1 MSSQRR
7 ETHRNPE
14 PETGEKSAIPV
25 KTYALSSYSRRG
37 PRIEAGMIRR
47 VIRLPKGLK
56 LSALV
61 ALAVPALVALTAITT
76 LAASSPTPSPSGSPA
91 ASALPGDPNKG
102 ASLFGQN
109 CATCHG
115 ASLGGGIGPALNPIV
130 KLPGVADPLD
140 TTFLIN
146 IITNGRTHQP
156 GDPGSAS
163 SAMPPKGGNPNLVD
177 QDIKDLAAYIIEQN
191 RIPGGGPLPP
201 GELAKRTM
209 LWVGIGIVSMIF
221 VTYLLAQYNMRWI
234 ARRAAARRK

>member
-1 MSSQRR
+1 
-7 ETHRNPE
+7 
-14 PETGEKSAIPV
+14 
-25 KTYALSSYSRRG
+25 
-37 PRIEAGMIRR
+37 MIRR

-61 ALAVPALVALTAITT
+61 ALAVPALVGLTAITT
-76 LAASSPTPSPSGSPA
+76 LADSSPSPSGSPP

-115 ASLGGGIGPALNPIV
+115 ASLGGGIGPALNPIA
-130 KLPGVADPLD
+130 KLPGVANSLDPN
-140 TTFLIN
+140 FLID
-146 IITNGRTHQP
+146 IITNGRKHQA
-156 GDPGSAS
+156 GDPGTA
-163 SAMPPKGGNPNLVD
+163 AMPVKGGNPNLTD

-191 RIPGGGPLPP
+191 RIPGGGPLPS

-209 LWVGIGIVSMIF
+209 LWVGIGIISMIF

-234 ARRAAARRK
+234 ARRAAARRRH

>member
-1 MSSQRR
+1 
-7 ETHRNPE
+7 
-14 PETGEKSAIPV
+14 
-25 KTYALSSYSRRG
+25 
-37 PRIEAGMIRR
+37 MIRR

-61 ALAVPALVALTAITT
+61 ALAVPALIALTAITT
-76 LAASSPTPSPSGSPA
+76 LADSSPTPSGSPSG
-91 ASALPGDPNKG
+91 SALPGDPNKG

-140 TTFLIN
+140 PNFLIN
-146 IITNGRTHQP
+146 IITNGRKHQA
-156 GDPGSAS
+156 GDPGTAD
-163 SAMPPKGGNPNLVD
+163 MPAKGGNPNLSV
-177 QDIKDLAAYIIEQN
+177 QDIQDLAAYIIEQN

-209 LWVGIGIVSMIF
+209 LWVGIGIVAMIF